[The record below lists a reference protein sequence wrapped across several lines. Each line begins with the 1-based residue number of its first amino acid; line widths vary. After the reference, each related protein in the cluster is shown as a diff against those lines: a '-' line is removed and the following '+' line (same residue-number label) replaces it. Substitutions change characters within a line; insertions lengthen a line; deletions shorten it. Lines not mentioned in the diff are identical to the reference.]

1 MVTSRNAER
10 RLGKP
15 TKEKMMSAYL
25 VNANHIAEIVKFA
38 QNNKFD
44 HAYNCA
50 TQTSIDTD
58 PKKLVALL
66 AQANIDSLVA
76 RYDENPSN
84 FDGFIEQCLSNLKY
98 STDGFSQSLL
108 SGVGCCQLGADDIY
122 NMIKCWEYQ
131 SCEVDNW
138 FETDAYWVSV
148 YLKDIA
154 ARKLAENA
162 KVQWEF
168 VNNGEAA

>member
-1 MVTSRNAER
+1 
-10 RLGKP
+10 
-15 TKEKMMSAYL
+15 MSAYL
-25 VNANHIAEIVKFA
+25 VNADHIAEIVKFA

-44 HAYNCA
+44 HAYNCS
-50 TQTSIDTD
+50 TKSPIDTD

-76 RYDENPSN
+76 RYDENPSD
-84 FDGFIEQCLSNLKY
+84 FDGFIKQCQLNLLY
-98 STDGFSQSLL
+98 DTNGLGPNPL
-108 SGVGCCQLGADDIY
+108 PNAVGVCNLGADDIY

-162 KVQWEF
+162 KVKWEF
-168 VNNGEAA
+168 VKNGVAA